1 MVDCEITNT
10 TNYVLSDFNKI
21 TRDRNIYGEGG
32 VPIHK
37 IINDIYDFMYNY
49 IFLGKNNYLY
59 YLHAI
64 LKPKS
69 NEKPDTP
76 ILVSLKGKQT
86 KDLRLQEYTKIYKIL
101 INIIDD
107 IFSKFIRTNLTRSEK
122 ISNYRTDCRPDT
134 IKISFDLWNQE
145 IKPKLIELGRNK

>member
-59 YLHAI
+59 YL
-64 LKPKS
+64 
-69 NEKPDTP
+69 
-76 ILVSLKGKQT
+76 
-86 KDLRLQEYTKIYKIL
+86 
-101 INIIDD
+101 
-107 IFSKFIRTNLTRSEK
+107 
-122 ISNYRTDCRPDT
+122 
-134 IKISFDLWNQE
+134 
-145 IKPKLIELGRNK
+145 